1 MPCSR
6 MTAMPGCWLSQ
17 SMESVETNGRHRN
30 SGATWRMSSNACNIQ
45 KPSTLTVMSVRVLW
59 SIRFS
64 RVDVFLL
71 SHDEAAHLNGF
82 PAAPFVYCQAQLPPT
97 AESVLDML
105 LPAVC
110 TFWPWLFAC
119 S

>member
-6 MTAMPGCWLSQ
+6 SVAKPGCGWSQ
-17 SMESVETNGRHRN
+17 FAESVETNGRHRN

-71 SHDEAAHLNGF
+71 SHDAAAHLNRCA
-82 PAAPFVYCQAQLPPT
+82 AAPCVDCQAQLPPT